1 VSFTDYLNKL
11 AVYFF
16 QDFNAYCTF
25 DHQLN
30 KQKMR
35 RNQRINNNDG
45 GIIFGFIILA
55 VGVLILLRK
64 LDIFYPDWLL
74 SWPMILIAIGVITL
88 IKHEF
93 KSFFG
98 VMMLGLGTYFLL
110 EQEFNFDFGLQ
121 RFLFPIA
128 LIFVGIYLITKKR
141 KEQQVLNDIQEQIRA
156 KSDSSSASVTSTEE
170 YDKGEKTSFSS
181 QSTGAKSYSGMSG
194 VSGTSYSDSVSID
207 SIFSGINKRM
217 LTKSFQG
224 GKLTAA
230 FGGIDLDLT
239 QSDFSG
245 MVTLQVDVIFG
256 GIKLVVPP
264 HWDVRVEVTNIAAG
278 VEDKRVYR
286 QSEVD
291 SDKVM
296 VIRGTVFFGGLEI
309 KSY

>member
-1 VSFTDYLNKL
+1 MK
-11 AVYFF
+11 
-16 QDFNAYCTF
+16 
-25 DHQLN
+25 
-30 KQKMR
+30 
-35 RNQRINNNDG
+35 RNRINNNDG
-45 GIIFGFIILA
+45 GMIFGFIILA

-64 LDIFYPDWLL
+64 LDIFYPEWLL

-88 IKHEF
+88 VKHEF

-98 VMMLGLGTYFLL
+98 VMMLGMGTFFLL
-110 EQEFNFDFGLQ
+110 EQEFDFHFGLQ
-121 RFLFPIA
+121 RFIFPIA
-128 LIFVGIYLITKKR
+128 LILVGIYLITKKR
-141 KEQQVLNDIQEQIRA
+141 KEQQVLDDIQEKIRA
-156 KSDSSSASVTSTEE
+156 KSTSSPTSGEE
-170 YDKGEKTSFSS
+170 YKIGEEYNKGEKSSFSS
-181 QSTGAKSYSGMSG
+181 QASGAKSYSGMSG

-217 LTKSFQG
+217 LTKNFQG

-239 QSDFSG
+239 QSDFTG
-245 MVTLQVDVIFG
+245 MVNLQVDVIFG
-256 GIKLVVPP
+256 AIKLVVPP

-291 SDKVM
+291 QDKVL

>member
-1 VSFTDYLNKL
+1 MK
-11 AVYFF
+11 
-16 QDFNAYCTF
+16 
-25 DHQLN
+25 
-30 KQKMR
+30 
-35 RNQRINNNDG
+35 RNRINNNDG
-45 GIIFGFIILA
+45 GMIFGFIILA

-64 LDIFYPDWLL
+64 LDIFYPEWLL

-88 IKHEF
+88 VKHEF

-98 VMMLGLGTYFLL
+98 VMMLGVGTFFLL
-110 EQEFNFDFGLQ
+110 EQEFDFHFGLQ
-121 RFLFPIA
+121 RFIFPIA
-128 LIFVGIYLITKKR
+128 LILVGIYLITKKR
-141 KEQQVLNDIQEQIRA
+141 KEQQVLDDIQEKIRA
-156 KSDSSSASVTSTEE
+156 KSTSSPASGEE
-170 YDKGEKTSFSS
+170 YKIGEEYNKGEKSSFSS
-181 QSTGAKSYSGMSG
+181 QASGAKSYSGMSG

-217 LTKSFQG
+217 LTKNFQG

-239 QSDFSG
+239 QSDFTG
-245 MVTLQVDVIFG
+245 MVNLQVDVIFG
-256 GIKLVVPP
+256 AIKLVVPP

-291 SDKVM
+291 QDKVL

>member
-1 VSFTDYLNKL
+1 MK
-11 AVYFF
+11 
-16 QDFNAYCTF
+16 
-25 DHQLN
+25 
-30 KQKMR
+30 
-35 RNQRINNNDG
+35 RNRINNNDG
-45 GIIFGFIILA
+45 GMVFGFIILA

-64 LDIFYPDWLL
+64 LNVFYPDWLL

-98 VMMLGLGTYFLL
+98 VMMLGVGLYFLL
-110 EQEFNFDFGLQ
+110 EREFNFHFGMQ
-121 RFLFPIA
+121 RFIFPIA

-141 KEQQVLNDIQEQIRA
+141 KEQQVLEEFQEKIRKKA
-156 KSDSSSASVTSTEE
+156 SASSVSSEE
-170 YDKGEKTSFSS
+170 YKIGEEYNKGEKSTFSS
-181 QSTGAKSYSGMSG
+181 HSAGEKSYAGMSG
-194 VSGTSYSDSVSID
+194 VSGTSYTDSVSID
-207 SIFSGINKRM
+207 SIMSGINKRM
-217 LTKSFQG
+217 LTKNFQG

-256 GIKLVVPP
+256 AIKLVVPP

-278 VEDKRVYR
+278 VEDKRAYR

-291 SDKVM
+291 SDKVL